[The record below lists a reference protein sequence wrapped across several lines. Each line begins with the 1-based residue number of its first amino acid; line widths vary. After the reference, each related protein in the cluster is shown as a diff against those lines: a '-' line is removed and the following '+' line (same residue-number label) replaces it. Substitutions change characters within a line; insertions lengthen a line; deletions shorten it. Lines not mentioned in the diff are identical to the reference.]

1 MPGSPIA
8 RCDLTATVRSTSL
21 RPRRSMP
28 GQQPR
33 ERHDALECLEQFH
46 RNRRNAPPGRRQLT
60 LGASEFIM
68 KRLPTSLRGSCAS
81 TMSLLSL
88 AVPTAC
94 DIEEQCH
101 KPSTRIT
108 TDFNRGGRVAKQE
121 LMSECGWEP
130 SNEQSAGTC
139 LFHPTPMSRSGS
151 THRSPGSPSRGSHA
165 VTRPLPLTCGMRL
178 SGRCRCASEATDL
191 TYGLRFARR
200 ELLVPPR
207 RVPPCSEAWC
217 VVRYS

>member
-1 MPGSPIA
+1 
-8 RCDLTATVRSTSL
+8 
-21 RPRRSMP
+21 MP

-139 LFHPTPMSRSGS
+139 LFHPVSSHTNVAIWLDPPVARFPEPWITCSDEAAPAYVRDATFRSMPM
-151 THRSPGSPSRGSHA
+151 
-165 VTRPLPLTCGMRL
+165 C
-178 SGRCRCASEATDL
+178 E
-191 TYGLRFARR
+191 
-200 ELLVPPR
+200 
-207 RVPPCSEAWC
+207 
-217 VVRYS
+217 